1 MSAFNGR
8 HGDKLYV
15 LGYPEF
21 VGLDVVQADGARAS
35 VNLETDIA
43 EFAALEILK
52 VAGAKWMGVEGG
64 PSTIQVISDDTTD
77 DELMATLLDRFT
89 AATRAANGHEAVTS
103 VLPMLGIMLV
113 MSANDPTIKN
123 VVRALLGVPLN
134 D

>member
-43 EFAALEILK
+43 EVAALEILK

-89 AATRAANGHEAVTS
+89 AATRDRKSTRLNSSHVKISYAVFC
-103 VLPMLGIMLV
+103 L
-113 MSANDPTIKN
+113 KKK
-123 VVRALLGVPLN
+123 
-134 D
+134 